1 MAKKGMPGKRVEPTT
16 GHNGEFGFNCRTC
29 NVHKPLSEFTK
40 SKRLFHGY
48 DTQCKECLK
57 WRQKKTN
64 YGITKQQYEAIL
76 HQQGGVCAVCK
87 CLPSSDRCTH
97 GHLVVDHCHGSG
109 LVRGLLCSR
118 CNATL
123 GESMDNVA
131 TLEALISYIKQPPA
145 LSMEIKP

>member
-1 MAKKGMPGKRVEPTT
+1 MNIRKSQIDPET
-16 GHNGEFGFNCRTC
+16 GWVTWRCTACGSWLQANAFSKHTRSSSGINSIC
-29 NVHKPLSEFTK
+29 N
-40 SKRLFHGY
+40 
-48 DTQCKECLK
+48 DCQK
-57 WRQKKTN
+57 WRMKLRN
-64 YGITKQQYEAIL
+64 YGITKQQYESIL

-118 CNATL
+118 CNASL

-131 TLEALISYIKQPPA
+131 TLEAMISYIKQPPA
-145 LSMEIKP
+145 LPMKIKP